1 MKFGGTSVADADK
14 IRAAARRAVS
24 ARRRGHQVVVVVSA
38 MGETTDQ
45 LAGLAAQVHPAPPGR
60 EYDQLLA
67 TGEQVTISLMAMALD
82 AMGCPAISFTAGQI
96 GMVTD
101 DVHTRARIKRIDV
114 QRIRREL
121 DAGKVV
127 IVAGFQGVTEE
138 GAVTTLGRGASNVT
152 LVAIAASL
160 DADVCENYTDVD
172 GIYTAD
178 PRIVPDARKIDRISY
193 DEMLELASLGAS
205 VLHNR
210 AVEFAMKYNVPI
222 HVRSSTSNRKG
233 TMIVAETDEMER
245 IAVRGAALKKQ
256 LARITLRNVPDRPG
270 LAARIFH
277 AIAQANIVVDDIIQ
291 IETSPKAATVAFT
304 VDLPD
309 LADAKAVCRRLRKR
323 IPSMRAHY
331 EDDLAKVSV
340 VGVGMRV
347 HTAVAERM
355 FKAFAQGGVNIRNI
369 STSEIKLSCII
380 DQRHGPKALRLV
392 HHAFEL
398 GQSPAPK
405 KRRKP
410 ARRKRKR

>member
-1 MKFGGTSVADADK
+1 MT
-14 IRAAARRAVS
+14 
-24 ARRRGHQVVVVVSA
+24 
-38 MGETTDQ
+38 
-45 LAGLAAQVHPAPPGR
+45 
-60 EYDQLLA
+60 
-67 TGEQVTISLMAMALD
+67 TGEQVTISLTAMALD

-121 DAGKVV
+121 DAGKIV

-138 GAVTTLGRGASNVT
+138 GAVTTLGRGGSNVT

-178 PRIVPDARKIDRISY
+178 PRIVPNARKIDRISY

-245 IAVRGAALKKQ
+245 IVVRGAALKKQ
-256 LARITLRNVPDRPG
+256 LARVTLRNVPDRPG

-277 AIAQANIVVDDIIQ
+277 AIAKAKIVVDDIIQ

-309 LADAKAVCRRLRKR
+309 LPDAKKVCRSLQKR
-323 IPSMRAHY
+323 VPGMKAQY
-331 EDDLAKVSV
+331 EDDMAKVSV
-340 VGVGMRV
+340 VGVGMRI
-347 HTAVAERM
+347 HTGVAERM
-355 FKAFAQGGVNIRNI
+355 FKALSDGGMNIRNI
-369 STSEIKLSCII
+369 STSEIKISCII
-380 DQRHGPKALRLV
+380 DQKDGPKALRLV
-392 HHAFEL
+392 HDAFDL
-398 GQSPAPK
+398 G
-405 KRRKP
+405 RKP
-410 ARRKRKR
+410 AARKRRETTRKKKP